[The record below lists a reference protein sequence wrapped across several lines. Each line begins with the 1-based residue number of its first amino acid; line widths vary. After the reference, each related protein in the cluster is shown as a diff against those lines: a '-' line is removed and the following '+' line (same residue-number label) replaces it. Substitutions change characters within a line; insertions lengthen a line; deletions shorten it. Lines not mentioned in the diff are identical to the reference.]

1 MAKLNNTNPEYKNH
15 IIEKAETY
23 AIAFKIQLNN
33 DVNYVILKQNQNW
46 NNTLEQS
53 QKLTVLRT
61 NNKNKIV

>member
-46 NNTLEQS
+46 NNIL
-53 QKLTVLRT
+53 KD
-61 NNKNKIV
+61 